1 MTPEKIFDAAI
12 ELPTGSRADYLNQA
26 CQGDPD
32 LRARVEKLIEQADKT
47 VTIFGPLATGP
58 GPEPGAP
65 SSTNFGRYELLGQI
79 GSGSMG
85 IVYRACDTALNRVV
99 ALKVMRPESQ
109 LNEEAAERFRREA
122 RAYAHLNHPSIV
134 TVYDLGEEP
143 GGVYIAM
150 ELLDGADWRTAIKTV
165 HLTIREKVGLIAEVC
180 DGLGHAHRHGI
191 VHRDIK
197 PSNLFL
203 HLKSQAKI
211 LDFGIARVA
220 TSSLTRTG
228 KVLGTP
234 NYMAAEQITGQKCDG
249 RSDLFSTAIVS
260 FEFLT
265 GSHPFK
271 APFIPKRIVDGEP
284 ELLRDIDP
292 KLPFQLE
299 SVLNRALAKDPDDR
313 FQTGEELASSL
324 RSILESAE
332 PLDRGAAAV

>member
-150 ELLDGADWRTAIKTV
+150 ASFTG
-165 HLTIREKVGLIAEVC
+165 
-180 DGLGHAHRHGI
+180 
-191 VHRDIK
+191 
-197 PSNLFL
+197 
-203 HLKSQAKI
+203 
-211 LDFGIARVA
+211 
-220 TSSLTRTG
+220 TSSLATCFC
-228 KVLGTP
+228 
-234 NYMAAEQITGQKCDG
+234 I
-249 RSDLFSTAIVS
+249 
-260 FEFLT
+260 
-265 GSHPFK
+265 
-271 APFIPKRIVDGEP
+271 
-284 ELLRDIDP
+284 
-292 KLPFQLE
+292 
-299 SVLNRALAKDPDDR
+299 
-313 FQTGEELASSL
+313 
-324 RSILESAE
+324 
-332 PLDRGAAAV
+332 

>member
-1 MTPEKIFDAAI
+1 MTPEKIFDAAL
-12 ELPTGSRADYLNQA
+12 ELPAASRADYLNQA
-26 CQGDPD
+26 CHGDPD
-32 LRARVEKLIEQADKT
+32 LRARVDKLLEQADKT
-47 VTIFGPLATGP
+47 VTISGPFGAGP
-58 GPEPGAP
+58 GPQT
-65 SSTNFGRYELLGQI
+65 SRTNFGKYELLSQI

-85 IVYRACDTALNRVV
+85 IVYRARDTALDRVV

-109 LNEEAAERFRREA
+109 VNEEASERFRREA
-122 RAYAHLNHPSIV
+122 RAYAQLNHPSIV
-134 TVYDLGEEP
+134 NVYELGDEP
-143 GGVYIAM
+143 DGVYIAM

-165 HLTIREKVGLIAEVC
+165 SLTVRQKIALIAGVC
-180 DGLGHAHRHGI
+180 DGLDHAHRHGI
-191 VHRDIK
+191 VHRDVK

-203 HLKSQAKI
+203 HSKSQAKI
-211 LDFGIARVA
+211 LDFGIARLV

-234 NYMAAEQITGQKCDG
+234 NYMAPEQITGQKCDG
-249 RSDLFSTAIVS
+249 RSDLFSAAIVS

-284 ELLRDIDP
+284 ELLRDIHP
-292 KLPFQLE
+292 GLPFELE
-299 SVLNRALAKDPDDR
+299 SVLNRALAKQPDDR